1 MLTMGVLAA
10 IATSVSADF
19 VLAHWK
25 FYKPVTLPAA
35 LDDGQLVELTL
46 DRELFLESNPGE
58 TDLRLV
64 AGQDTEVPYQLVTLK
79 EKERRETVPVAVRDL
94 GYVAGEYSSF
104 VADVGDSGNLH
115 SQVVIET
122 EDENFRRTVVVETG
136 DDGENWAVA
145 LEDGEIYDFTSADE
159 EFRVHHTGVTY
170 PQSAARY
177 LRVKVVNQGEPPLKI
192 DGASVFLAEEVA
204 AQETE
209 YLPISASVSRGE
221 NGTTYHELDLGV
233 SGIPVSRLSF
243 RSATPNFYREAGV
256 QGSDDREDW
265 RWLAWEHIYFFD
277 TPKFKGSRLEFKF
290 PESRY
295 RYYRIEVDDADN
307 PPLALAG
314 YTLHSAYRLLRFQA
328 EAGTEY
334 ALYYGNP
341 VAQAP
346 VYDLERIVAYLET
359 EDLPVATLGGQQPNE
374 AFTGLD
380 VPVTERL
387 PWLAPVGVALA
398 AVVLAALLYS
408 VVRQARKVLPPPGDA
423 STGSP

>member
-19 VLAHWK
+19 VLAHWQFFK
-25 FYKPVTLPAA
+25 SVTLPP
-35 LDDGQLVELTL
+35 DVEQGQLVELTL
-46 DRELFLESNPGE
+46 DREVFLESNPEE

-64 AGQDTEVPYQLVTLK
+64 AGRDTEVPYQLVALK
-79 EKERRETVPVAVRDL
+79 KRERREAVPVAVQDL
-94 GYVAGEYSSF
+94 GYVTGEYSSF

-122 EDENFRRTVVVETG
+122 EEENFRRTVVVETG
-136 DDGENWAVA
+136 GNGETWAVA

-177 LRVKVVNQGEPPLKI
+177 LRVKVLNQGEPPLKI
-192 DGASVFLAEEVA
+192 EGASVFLAEEVP

-209 YLPISASVSRGE
+209 YLPISASVTRDE
-221 NGTTYHELDLGV
+221 NGTTYHELELGV
-233 SGIPVSRLSF
+233 SGIPVGRLSF
-243 RSATPNFYREAGV
+243 RSATPNFYRGAGV

-265 RWLAWEHIYFFD
+265 RWLAEEHIYSFD

-290 PESRY
+290 PDSRH

-314 YTLHSAYRLLRFQA
+314 YTLHSANRLLRFQA

-334 ALYYGNP
+334 AL
-341 VAQAP
+341 
-346 VYDLERIVAYLET
+346 
-359 EDLPVATLGGQQPNE
+359 
-374 AFTGLD
+374 
-380 VPVTERL
+380 
-387 PWLAPVGVALA
+387 
-398 AVVLAALLYS
+398 
-408 VVRQARKVLPPPGDA
+408 
-423 STGSP
+423 